1 MKKMIVAVAGN
12 PNSGKS
18 TLINAIAG
26 TSLQV
31 GNWPG
36 VTVEKKTAII
46 KIDDLIINLVD
57 LPGTYS
63 LSPYTQ
69 EEVIARDF
77 LVKEKPDFIIDV
89 VDATNL
95 ERNLYLTVQ
104 LLELGIPVLMALNI
118 FDEAKKK
125 GYEYEIEKLEGLL
138 GIKVIPTVATKK
150 EGIKEILNY
159 IKEFADGKYVHIPKK
174 LNYGEEIENSLKI
187 IKEALKIDNPVLLN
201 KYPSRWLMLKLLE
214 EDQIVLREEGIKGDE
229 SFLKKAREHF
239 VSSHNEDIE
248 SILADIRYRIAK
260 EVTKDVLKGKEI
272 KRIDITEKI
281 DRVLLNRYFGIPI
294 FLAAMW
300 VVFKIAFDFSS
311 PFSDW
316 LDSTIS
322 GPVIKWT
329 SFTLQQ
335 LGSSAWLISLVT
347 EGVIAGVGAVLVF
360 VPVIAMMMFMITL
373 LEGSGYMARAAFVMD
388 RLMNSI
394 GLHGKSFI
402 PMLLGFGCN
411 VPSIYATR
419 VLETERDR
427 KLTAMLVP
435 LMSCGARLP
444 VYVIFIGAFFA
455 NYAPTVLWSLYV
467 LGILMAMLLGFFLKK
482 TLFKGF
488 APVFIMELPP
498 YRVPVFR
505 DLMVHTWQKLKHF
518 IVKAGTYIFA
528 VSVIMWFL
536 LNTPYGVEKE
546 NSVLG
551 RIGNTISPVFKPL
564 GFGTWEASSSL
575 IAGLIAKEVVVSTM
589 AQIYVGEEDKK
600 EEIAKNERETKAE
613 EEKKEE
619 AKGFF
624 EDLKEVGLSFILSI
638 KEALENLLSGFGIKS
653 LSTQEDEEQ
662 ALLKSRLQGIF
673 TPLTAYTF
681 LVFVLLYWPC
691 VVVGIAMKQEFGS
704 WKLYVQ
710 ALMIHTLMA
719 WLVAF
724 VIYQLGKILGM

>member
-1 MKKMIVAVAGN
+1 MKTITVAVAGN

-36 VTVEKKTAII
+36 VTVEKKTATL
-46 KIDDLIINLVD
+46 KIDDLTINLVD

-77 LVKEKPDFIIDV
+77 LVKEKPDLIIDV
-89 VDATNL
+89 VDSTNL

-104 LLELGIPVLMALNI
+104 LLELGIPIIVALNI
-118 FDEAKKK
+118 YDEAKKR
-125 GYEYEIEKLEGLL
+125 GFEFDLEKLEQLL
-138 GIKVIPTVATKK
+138 GIKVVPTVATKK
-150 EGIKEILNY
+150 EGVTELLALIKKMATELT
-159 IKEFADGKYVHIPKK
+159 FPPPKK
-174 LNYGEEIENSLKI
+174 INYGEDVEEAVKI
-187 IKEALKIDNPVLLN
+187 IEDAIKISNPGLLG
-201 KYPSRWLMLKLLE
+201 KYPSKWLALKLLE
-214 EDQIVLREEGIKGDE
+214 EDELVLRETGLNKDE
-229 SFLKKAREHF
+229 SFMQRAKSHF
-239 VSSHNEDIE
+239 VNYHDEDIE
-248 SILADIRYRIAK
+248 SILADIRYGIANG
-260 EVTKDVLKGKEI
+260 VTREVLKRKEI
-272 KRIDITEKI
+272 KRIDLTEKI
-281 DRVLLNRYFGIPI
+281 DRIVLNRYLGIPI
-294 FLAAMW
+294 FLFAMW
-300 VVFKIAFDFSS
+300 FVFKFAFDFST

-316 LDSTIS
+316 IDGLIS
-322 GPVIKWT
+322 GPITKWT
-329 SFTLQQ
+329 NHVLTG
-335 LGSSAWLISLVT
+335 LGSPEWLVSLAT
-347 EGVIAGVGAVLVF
+347 DGVIAGVGAVLVF
-360 VPVIAMMMFMITL
+360 IPVIAVMMFIITL
-373 LEGSGYMARAAFVMD
+373 LEGSGYMARVAFVMD
-388 RLMNSI
+388 RLMHSI

-444 VYVIFIGAFFA
+444 VYVIFIGAFFSK
-455 NYAPTVLWSLYV
+455 NAPTVLWSLYV
-467 LGILMAMLLGFFLKK
+467 LGIFMAVVLGFALKK
-482 TLFKGF
+482 TIYKGF

-498 YRVPVFR
+498 YRIPVLR
-505 DLMVHTWQKLKHF
+505 DLMTHTWQKLRHF
-518 IVKAGTYIFA
+518 VIKAGTYIFA

-551 RIGNTISPVFKPL
+551 KVGKAISPVFEPL

-589 AQIYVGEEDKK
+589 AQIYVGEEEK
-600 EEIAKNERETKAE
+600 EEKE
-613 EEKKEE
+613 EEK
-619 AKGFF
+619 GFID
-624 EDLKEVGLSFILSI
+624 DLKEAAFSFVTAI
-638 KEALENLLSGFGIKS
+638 KDAFQNLVSGFAVKS
-653 LSTQEDEEQ
+653 LSMEEDEEQ
-662 ALLKSRLQGIF
+662 TPLKSKLQGIF
-673 TPLTAYTF
+673 TPLIAYAF

-704 WKLYVQ
+704 WKLYGQ
-710 ALMIHTLMA
+710 ALLIHTAMA
-719 WLVAF
+719 WTIAFLV
-724 VIYQLGKILGM
+724 YQGGKILGF